1 LLLVPFTSDRVIP
14 LCRGSGHRPG
24 RARPLSSPALGTS
37 TQRYGASGSGSPA
50 SSVIFVTTRPRFTT
64 SARSVCHEYGD
75 HYGDLRDPDVELGK
89 PTRLAAAPGP
99 WPSLGSQGAL
109 RTRFLAKISE
119 EEGRS
124 TMDGKRGRGR
134 TRDAEKM
141 PTLLW
146 AERQGTWTSTS
157 TNNRGWSPC

>member
-1 LLLVPFTSDRVIP
+1 MNWGNPRGWPLHLVLGHPSD
-14 LCRGSGHRPG
+14 HR
-24 RARPLSSPALGTS
+24 
-37 TQRYGASGSGSPA
+37 
-50 SSVIFVTTRPRFTT
+50 
-64 SARSVCHEYGD
+64 
-75 HYGDLRDPDVELGK
+75 
-89 PTRLAAAPGP
+89 
-99 WPSLGSQGAL
+99 GAL

-124 TMDGKRGRGR
+124 TMAGKRGRGR

-146 AERQGTWTSTS
+146 ADRQGTWTSTS